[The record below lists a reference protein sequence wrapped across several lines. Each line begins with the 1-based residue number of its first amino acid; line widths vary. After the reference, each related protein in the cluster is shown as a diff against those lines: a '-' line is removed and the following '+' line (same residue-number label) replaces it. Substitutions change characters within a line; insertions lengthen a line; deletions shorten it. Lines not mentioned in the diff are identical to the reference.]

1 MEDNSLLFQYLSS
14 ILDGE
19 EIKLFLH
26 AEVVEGQI
34 DSALR
39 VGDDQPHTVH
49 VVAILLGVVGR
60 QQHPGR
66 SGEVEKTGNYRG
78 KKENKV
84 QSLWL
89 CFIHLLRKTNVFYYL
104 VILFCA
110 FLHIGA
116 KKKQHCT
123 WNLASW
129 TNEKCLNEIKLTFFS
144 FFKKILTQQRNT
156 I

>member
-1 MEDNSLLFQYLSS
+1 MEDNSLLFQQYLSS

-49 VVAILLGVVGR
+49 VVAVLLGVVGR

-66 SGEVEKTGNYRG
+66 SGEVEETGNYQN

-84 QSLWL
+84 QFLWL
-89 CFIHLLRKTNVFYYL
+89 CFIHLLRKTR
-104 VILFCA
+104 
-110 FLHIGA
+110 
-116 KKKQHCT
+116 K
-123 WNLASW
+123 
-129 TNEKCLNEIKLTFFS
+129 
-144 FFKKILTQQRNT
+144 
-156 I
+156 